1 MRLLVSEMIAPYE
14 ILVISLQI
22 IGNNHRCRKYIK
34 FECFITQTTM
44 KKIMIK
50 IPITFVIAVMFGTM
64 LSTYIG
70 ILESVYAQTNATNTT
85 KGDNTTTAADI
96 SSANDLENLTRGN
109 ASSSHSRGDIATPTI
124 GVT

>member
-1 MRLLVSEMIAPYE
+1 
-14 ILVISLQI
+14 
-22 IGNNHRCRKYIK
+22 
-34 FECFITQTTM
+34 M

-50 IPITFVIAVMFGTM
+50 ITITFVIAVIFASM
-64 LSTYIG
+64 LSPYIG

-109 ASSSHSRGDIATPTI
+109 ASSSQSRGDIATPTI
-124 GVT
+124 GVTGGGLEKEKSIDTEGI